1 MTFYRL
7 WERLGKKKYTVN
19 TSNQVKI
26 SLNVADMKR
35 LCEGHSDWED
45 ITVPVKLKD
54 NIKSKTESSTEK
66 MVLVLD
72 MDAIKGAPGC

>member
-26 SLNVADMKR
+26 SLNIADIKR

-45 ITVPVKLKD
+45 ISVPVKLKD
-54 NIKSKTESSTEK
+54 NIKTESGTEK

-72 MDAIKGAPGC
+72 TDAIKGAPGC